1 MMKDLD
7 LQMKIATL
15 LEQTTKARVY
25 ASIVSLSSVYSNK
38 TNPSNQIKKATVLHT
53 RLMNIIRHPHI
64 SRTSLQDLLDE
75 IEVDHPVPLDM
86 DISWILEDTENLPE
100 FMESRML
107 KRLFPS
113 RFVNS

>member
-1 MMKDLD
+1 
-7 LQMKIATL
+7 MKIATL

-38 TNPSNQIKKATVLHT
+38 KANPSNQIKKATVLHT

-86 DISWILEDTENLPE
+86 DISWILEDKGNLPE